1 MFTKLFTNK
10 LSLGTRKFSNTNAN
24 ANLNTSNIEQLLK
37 SLNVGILVVA
47 LNIVCTNYILV
58 QQSKK

>member
-1 MFTKLFTNK
+1 MFNRLFNSKLNQ
-10 LSLGTRKFSNTNAN
+10 GIRQFSNMNAN
-24 ANLNTSNIEQLLK
+24 NTHRIEELLK
-37 SLNVGILVVA
+37 SLNIATLVVA

>member
-1 MFTKLFTNK
+1 MFNRLFTNK
-10 LSLGTRKFSNTNAN
+10 FGLGTRKFSNTNFN
-24 ANLNTSNIEQLLK
+24 NPSNIEELLK
-37 SLNVGILVVA
+37 SLNVATLVVA

>member
-1 MFTKLFTNK
+1 MFTRLFNSKLNQ
-10 LSLGTRKFSNTNAN
+10 GIRQFSNTNFN
-24 ANLNTSNIEQLLK
+24 NNTSNIEQLLK

>member
-1 MFTKLFTNK
+1 MFNRLFNNK
-10 LSLGTRKFSNTNAN
+10 LNQGIRQFSNMNAN
-24 ANLNTSNIEQLLK
+24 NTHRIEELLK
-37 SLNVGILVVA
+37 SLNVATLVVA

>member
-1 MFTKLFTNK
+1 MFNRLFNNK
-10 LSLGTRKFSNTNAN
+10 LNQGIRQFSNMNAN
-24 ANLNTSNIEQLLK
+24 GNLYRIEELLK
-37 SLNVGILVVA
+37 SLNIATLVVA

>member
-1 MFTKLFTNK
+1 MFTRLFNIKLNQ
-10 LSLGTRKFSNTNAN
+10 GIRKFSNTNFN
-24 ANLNTSNIEQLLK
+24 NNTSNIEELLK
-37 SLNVGILVVA
+37 GLNVATLVVA

>member
-1 MFTKLFTNK
+1 MFNRLFNSKLNQ
-10 LSLGTRKFSNTNAN
+10 GIRQFSNTNFN
-24 ANLNTSNIEQLLK
+24 NNTSNIEALLK

-58 QQSKK
+58 QQYKK

>member
-1 MFTKLFTNK
+1 MFTRLFTNK
-10 LSLGTRKFSNTNAN
+10 LGLGTRKFSNTNCN
-24 ANLNTSNIEQLLK
+24 NNIHNIEQLLK
-37 SLNVGILVVA
+37 SLNVATLVVA

>member
-1 MFTKLFTNK
+1 MFTRLFNSKLNQ
-10 LSLGTRKFSNTNAN
+10 GIRQFSNTNFN
-24 ANLNTSNIEQLLK
+24 NNTSNIEALLK

>member
-1 MFTKLFTNK
+1 MFTRLFNNK
-10 LSLGTRKFSNTNAN
+10 LNQGIRQFSNTNFN
-24 ANLNTSNIEQLLK
+24 NNTSNIEALLK

>member
-1 MFTKLFTNK
+1 MFNRLFTNK
-10 LSLGTRKFSNTNAN
+10 FGLGTRKFSNTNFN
-24 ANLNTSNIEQLLK
+24 NTSNIEELLK
-37 SLNVGILVVA
+37 GLNVATLVVA

>member
-1 MFTKLFTNK
+1 MFNRLFNSKLNQ
-10 LSLGTRKFSNTNAN
+10 GIRQFSNMNAN
-24 ANLNTSNIEQLLK
+24 GNTHRIEELLK
-37 SLNVGILVVA
+37 SLNIATLVVA

>member
-1 MFTKLFTNK
+1 MFTRLFNSKLNQ
-10 LSLGTRKFSNTNAN
+10 GIRNFSNTSAN
-24 ANLNTSNIEQLLK
+24 ANSNTSNIELLLK
-37 SLNVGILVVA
+37 SLNVGTLVVA

>member
-1 MFTKLFTNK
+1 MFTRLFTNK
-10 LSLGTRKFSNTNAN
+10 ISSNVRNFSNTNAN
-24 ANLNTSNIEQLLK
+24 LNTHNIEELLK
-37 SLNVGILVVA
+37 SLNVATLVVA

>member
-1 MFTKLFTNK
+1 MFTRLFNSKLNQ
-10 LSLGTRKFSNTNAN
+10 GIRQFSNTNFN
-24 ANLNTSNIEQLLK
+24 NNTSNIEELLK
-37 SLNVGILVVA
+37 GLNVTTLVVA

>member
-1 MFTKLFTNK
+1 MFNRLFNSKLNQ
-10 LSLGTRKFSNTNAN
+10 GIRQFSNMNPN
-24 ANLNTSNIEQLLK
+24 GNIYRIEELLK
-37 SLNVGILVVA
+37 SLNIATLVVA

>member
-1 MFTKLFTNK
+1 MFNRLFNSKLG
-10 LSLGTRKFSNTNAN
+10 LGTRKFSNTNFN
-24 ANLNTSNIEQLLK
+24 NNTSNIEELLK
-37 SLNVGILVVA
+37 GLNVATLVVA